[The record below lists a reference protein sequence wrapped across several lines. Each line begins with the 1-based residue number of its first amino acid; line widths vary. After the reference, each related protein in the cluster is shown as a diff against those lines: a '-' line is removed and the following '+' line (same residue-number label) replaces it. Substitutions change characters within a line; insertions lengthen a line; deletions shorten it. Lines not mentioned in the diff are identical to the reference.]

1 MSRKLPAS
9 AVAARYGRSTK
20 TLDRW
25 SEQGIIPT
33 PRYINGFKFYDE
45 AELDAADTIRE
56 QSGPRIPP
64 IGRQKRP
71 EAAQLRQQPR
81 GNSVDPEQSA
91 EQRKVEAER
100 PDRNLRSTNSSSGE

>member
-9 AVAARYGRSTK
+9 AVSARYGRSTK

-25 SEQGIIPT
+25 AEQGIIPK

-45 AELDAADTIRE
+45 AELDAADKIRE

-64 IGRQKRP
+64 IGRQKKAP
-71 EAAQLRQQPR
+71 DAIPHQSR
-81 GNSVDPEQSA
+81 GNA
-91 EQRKVEAER
+91 
-100 PDRNLRSTNSSSGE
+100 LRRTAQG